1 MTQCARIQTRD
12 YQTENDGFPDEYA
25 GLTVQLIDN
34 IDNIDIYDQLR
45 LTLGIDDLVAD
56 YADILEVNP
65 PYPDIA

>member
-1 MTQCARIQTRD
+1 MTQCALIQTRD
-12 YQTENDGFPDEYA
+12 YQTEDDGFPDEYA

-34 IDNIDIYDQLR
+34 IEIYDQLR

-65 PYPDIA
+65 QYPDIA